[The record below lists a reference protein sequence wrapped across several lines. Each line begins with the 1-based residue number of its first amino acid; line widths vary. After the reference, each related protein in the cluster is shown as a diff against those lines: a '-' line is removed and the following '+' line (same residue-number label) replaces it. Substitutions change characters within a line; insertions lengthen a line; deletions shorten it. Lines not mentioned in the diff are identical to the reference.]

1 MPAELKSGTALSSQ
15 VSAEKLSLRIDPI
28 LKASSAPTVS
38 VLIPVHNGE
47 RFLARTL
54 ESALRQSITDFEVI
68 VLDDASSDG
77 SMRTIEPFT
86 DDPRLRVLRRSIS
99 RGAAGAW
106 NELLHESAG
115 DFVKLL
121 PQDDVMY
128 PNQLEREVRQ
138 FGLSTTAIAVFS
150 GHRLIDERGRPFG
163 PKSMGS
169 RRLRGSVS
177 RVDIAAAV
185 LSGGGNPVGPPGT
198 LTARRELAIRV
209 GYSSDAGYVIDLDFV
224 LRLSELGE
232 MVAIDEVLHEFR
244 VHSQSWSHAVR
255 GQQVGDLLALHDGL
269 RSEVLSTGR
278 RIPAAAG
285 ARAKARSA
293 LRRMIYATAKAR
305 ESMSGPR
312 D

>member
-1 MPAELKSGTALSSQ
+1 M
-15 VSAEKLSLRIDPI
+15 
-28 LKASSAPTVS
+28 VS
-38 VLIPVHNGE
+38 VLVPVHNGE
-47 RFLARTL
+47 RFLAKTL
-54 ESALRQSITDFEVI
+54 ESALRQSIADLEVI

-77 SMRTIEPFT
+77 SMQSIEFFT
-86 DDPRLRVLRRSIS
+86 GDPRLRVIRRPIS
-99 RGAAGAW
+99 SGPAEAW
-106 NELLHESAG
+106 NELLHESSG
-115 DFVKLL
+115 DLVKLL

-128 PNQLEREVRQ
+128 PNQLEMEVRQ
-138 FGLSTTAIAVFS
+138 LDLNSAAVAAFS
-150 GHRLIDERGRPFG
+150 RHRLIDELGRPFG

-198 LTARRELAIRV
+198 LTARREQALQV
-209 GYSSDAGYVIDLDFV
+209 GYSSDASYVIDLDFV

-244 VHSQSWSHAVR
+244 VHAQSRSHAVR

-269 RSEVLSTGR
+269 RSEVLNAGR
-278 RIPAAAG
+278 RIPVAAR

-293 LRRMIYATAKAR
+293 LRRMVYAIAKTR
-305 ESMSGPR
+305 ESLSGPH